1 MPQKEKLVTSL
12 KSILVHLDASEQSA
26 MRLRVAAQMADRY
39 SASATALFAVMPS
52 LLMYPFTIAYSPETV
67 PVMRDFEIDR
77 HDRARKLFD
86 QAGAGAATPISW
98 SETTE
103 EPVRAFTR
111 RAYCADL
118 LVLGQHDPAAGAGAD
133 VPADFV
139 ESVLIGSGRPALV
152 LPYVGCPE
160 TLGNVAL
167 VAWKECRE
175 SARALSAALPL
186 LQRAEQVHVAMWDE
200 DSSTAESGPDLQ
212 AYLQS
217 HGVSATLHRKGKATA
232 DVGQYLLSMASD
244 LSADLL
250 VMGCYGHTR
259 SREWVLGGATRSVLG
274 SMTLPVLMVH

>member
-1 MPQKEKLVTSL
+1 MTAL
-12 KSILVHLDASEQSA
+12 KSILVHVDASEQSA
-26 MRLRVAAQMADRY
+26 MRLKVAARLAERH
-39 SASATALFAVMPS
+39 SARATALFAVMPS
-52 LLMYPFTIAYSPETV
+52 LLMYPFTIAYSPEAV
-67 PVMRDFEIDR
+67 PAMRDLDIDR
-77 HDRARKLFD
+77 HDRARQRFD
-86 QAGAGAATPISW
+86 QAGVGAAAPIAW

-118 LVLGQHDPAAGAGAD
+118 LVLGQHDPASGSGAD

-160 TLGNVAL
+160 ALGNVAL
-167 VAWKECRE
+167 VAWKACRE

-186 LQRAEQVHVAMWDE
+186 LKRAEQVHVAMWDE
-200 DSSTAESGPDLQ
+200 DSFSAESGPDLQ
-212 AYLQS
+212 AYLLS
-217 HGVSATLHRKGKATA
+217 HGVSATVHRQGKATA
-232 DVGQYLLSMASD
+232 DVGQHLLSMASD

-274 SMTLPVLMVH
+274 SMTLPVLMAH